1 MLETNVSELKEKKD
15 KVPKSKDRLWL
26 KYLITTV
33 VLGVFVLLIAWWRG
47 AFVISGRKALFVAL
61 SDAFFIPG
69 FFATFYGLHIIIYT
83 GDVFKALAR
92 LIRKLFQRFRQDSVD
107 RKYRNFHRY
116 TKAVREKKHKFWY
129 LIIVGAMFMAIS
141 AAFLFIFSAI

>member
-1 MLETNVSELKEKKD
+1 MKASNKKYYETKN
-15 KVPKSKDRLWL
+15 RWWL
-26 KYLITTV
+26 KYIIMTV
-33 VLGVFVLLIAWWRG
+33 ALAVLSTLIAWWRG
-47 AFVISGRKALFVAL
+47 AFVISDRKALFVAL